1 MHNTLT
7 IDQIDFSGK
16 TVLMRVDFNVP
27 LQDGAVSD
35 DTRIRRA
42 LPSIEKIT
50 SAGGRLV
57 LMSHLGRPKGQ
68 RQEKFSLKPAAER
81 LSELAG
87 KPVPLAPDCV
97 GEETEKMVAALQNGD
112 ILLLENLRFHA
123 GETANDPEFS
133 RALAA
138 HGEIY
143 VNDAFGAAHRAHAS
157 TVGVT
162 HYISTCA
169 AGYLMAAELQALGK
183 LIGEAE
189 KPYIAIL
196 GGAKISDKIE
206 VIRNLLPRVTHILI
220 GGAMAYTLLRSKGV
234 DVGSSLVEE
243 EKLDVAAEALKSAAA
258 QGVSLLVPEDHI
270 IADAVSAEAG
280 KATEGADIPAGML
293 GLDIGPK
300 TISTYSKL
308 IAQARTIFWNGPMG
322 VFENPAFAKGSLE
335 IARAVAGATDNGA
348 FSVVGGGDSVSALK
362 KSGMTDRISHVST
375 GGGASLEFM
384 SGKELPGVAALQGK
398 K

>member
-1 MHNTLT
+1 MHKTLT
-7 IDQIDFSGK
+7 LDDIDFSGK

-27 LQDGAVSD
+27 LQNGAVSD

-42 LPSIEKIT
+42 LPSIEKIL
-50 SAGGRLV
+50 SSGGRLV

-68 RQEKFSLKPAAER
+68 RQEKFSLKPAAAR
-81 LSELAG
+81 LSELVG
-87 KPVPLAPDCV
+87 QNVPLAPDCI
-97 GEETEKMVAALQNGD
+97 GAETEKMVSALNNGEL
-112 ILLLENLRFHA
+112 LLLENLRFHA
-123 GETANDPEFS
+123 GETANDPDFAK
-133 RALAA
+133 ALAA
-138 HGEIY
+138 HGDIY

-162 HYISTCA
+162 QYIDTCA

-183 LIGEAE
+183 LISDAE
-189 KPYIAIL
+189 KPYVAIL

-220 GGAMAYTLLRSKGV
+220 GGAMAYTLLRSKGIA
-234 DVGSSLVEE
+234 VGTSLVEE
-243 EKLDVAAEALKSAAA
+243 EKLDVAAEALKSAAE
-258 QGVSLLVPEDHI
+258 QGVSLLVPEDHVV
-270 IADAVSAEAG
+270 AAEFDSDSG
-280 KATEGADIPAGML
+280 EITEGAAIPEGRM

-300 TISTYSKL
+300 TVQTYGEL
-308 IAQARTIFWNGPMG
+308 IAGARTIFWNGPMG
-322 VFENPAFAKGSLE
+322 VFENPAFAKGTLE
-335 IARAVAGATDNGA
+335 IARAVAEATDNGA

-384 SGKELPGVAALQGK
+384 SGKELPGVAALQR
-398 K
+398 

>member
-1 MHNTLT
+1 MHKTLT
-7 IDQIDFSGK
+7 LDDIDFSGK

-27 LQDGAVSD
+27 LQNGAVSD

-42 LPSIEKIT
+42 LPSIEKIL
-50 SAGGRLV
+50 SSGGRLV

-68 RQEKFSLKPAAER
+68 RQEKFSLKPAAAR
-81 LSELAG
+81 LSELVG
-87 KPVPLAPDCV
+87 KNVPLAPDCI
-97 GEETEKMVAALQNGD
+97 GAETEKMVAALNNGEL
-112 ILLLENLRFHA
+112 LLLENLRFHA
-123 GETANDPEFS
+123 GETANDPDFAK
-133 RALAA
+133 ALAA

-162 HYISTCA
+162 QYIDTCA

-183 LIGEAE
+183 LISDAE
-189 KPYIAIL
+189 KPYVAIL

-220 GGAMAYTLLRSKGV
+220 GGAMAYTLLRSKGIA
-234 DVGSSLVEE
+234 VGTSLVEE
-243 EKLDVAAEALKSAAA
+243 EKLDVAAEALKSAAE
-258 QGVSLLVPEDHI
+258 QGVSLLVPEDHVV
-270 IADAVSAEAG
+270 AAEFDSDSG
-280 KATEGADIPAGML
+280 EITEGAAIPEDRM

-300 TISTYSKL
+300 TVQTYGEL
-308 IAQARTIFWNGPMG
+308 IAGARTIFWNGPMG
-322 VFENPAFAKGSLE
+322 VFENPAFAKGTLE
-335 IARAVAGATDNGA
+335 IARAVAEATDNGA

-384 SGKELPGVAALQGK
+384 SGKELPGVAALQQ
-398 K
+398 

>member
-1 MHNTLT
+1 MHKTLT
-7 IDQIDFSGK
+7 LDDIDFSGK

-27 LQDGAVSD
+27 LQNGAVSD

-42 LPSIEKIT
+42 LPSIEKIL
-50 SAGGRLV
+50 SSGGRLV

-68 RQEKFSLKPAAER
+68 RQEKFSLKPAAAR
-81 LSELAG
+81 LSELVG
-87 KPVPLAPDCV
+87 QNVPLAPDCI
-97 GEETEKMVAALQNGD
+97 GAETEKMVAALNNGEL
-112 ILLLENLRFHA
+112 LLLENLRFHA
-123 GETANDPEFS
+123 GETANDPDFAK
-133 RALAA
+133 ALAA

-162 HYISTCA
+162 QYIDTCA

-183 LIGEAE
+183 LISDAE
-189 KPYIAIL
+189 KPYVAIL

-220 GGAMAYTLLRSKGV
+220 GGAMAYTLLRSKGIA
-234 DVGSSLVEE
+234 VGTSLVEE
-243 EKLDVAAEALKSAAA
+243 EKLDVAAEALKSAAE
-258 QGVSLLVPEDHI
+258 QGVSLLVPEDHVV
-270 IADAVSAEAG
+270 AAEFDSDSG
-280 KATEGADIPAGML
+280 EITEGAAIPEGRM

-300 TISTYSKL
+300 TVQTYGEL
-308 IAQARTIFWNGPMG
+308 IAGARTIFWNGPMG
-322 VFENPAFAKGSLE
+322 VFENPAFAKGTLE
-335 IARAVAGATDNGA
+335 IARAVAEATDKGA

-362 KSGMTDRISHVST
+362 KSGMTERISHVST

-384 SGKELPGVAALQGK
+384 SGKELPGVAALQQ
-398 K
+398 